1 MSGDLER
8 QRKILHILQTRS
20 FVSKQEFLET
30 LEISSAT
37 FKRELE
43 YLRNRIQAPI
53 VYDRFHNGYILEKSL
68 KSPKFELHGLWFS
81 EEEATA
87 LALMEHLLSS
97 LDQSGLLGPHIEPL
111 RTIIDGILGPDTP
124 AKELR
129 KRIKVLGMFSRKTS
143 IENFGTI
150 GSALLKRKNLL
161 ITFYS
166 QGNNETT
173 DRKISP
179 LRLIYYRDN
188 WYLDAY
194 CHKRESLR
202 SFALDGIRL
211 AEILEEQALE
221 VTDKELKEN
230 FTESYGIFS
239 GKATQICKLR
249 FSTNRARWVST
260 ENWHPKQVSTTE
272 ADGSFILEFPFNQD
286 PELLMDI
293 MKYGSDVEVISPE
306 SLRNKIKNELKKAS
320 ANY

>member
-1 MSGDLER
+1 
-8 QRKILHILQTRS
+8 
-20 FVSKQEFLET
+20 
-30 LEISSAT
+30 
-37 FKRELE
+37 
-43 YLRNRIQAPI
+43 
-53 VYDRFHNGYILEKSL
+53 
-68 KSPKFELHGLWFS
+68 
-81 EEEATA
+81 
-87 LALMEHLLSS
+87 
-97 LDQSGLLGPHIEPL
+97 
-111 RTIIDGILGPDTP
+111 
-124 AKELR
+124 
-129 KRIKVLGMFSRKTS
+129 
-143 IENFGTI
+143 
-150 GSALLKRKNLL
+150 
-161 ITFYS
+161 
-166 QGNNETT
+166 
-173 DRKISP
+173 

-202 SFALDGIRL
+202 SFALDGIRS

-272 ADGSFILEFPFNQD
+272 DDGSFILEFPFNQD

-306 SLRNKIKNELKKAS
+306 SLRNKVKNELKKAS